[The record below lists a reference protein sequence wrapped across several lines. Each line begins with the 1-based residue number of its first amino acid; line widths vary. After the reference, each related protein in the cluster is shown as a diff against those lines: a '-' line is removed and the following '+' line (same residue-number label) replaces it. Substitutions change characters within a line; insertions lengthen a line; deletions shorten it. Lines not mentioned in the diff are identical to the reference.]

1 MDKFADNK
9 NPQVQKRL
17 AEKAAKAKKKAEA
30 AKLAEK
36 DFSKDPLGAYG
47 FGLIAYRGTLGS
59 LVAFFFAVS
68 LIMYG
73 ILHDYETGHA
83 INTDTTPTP
92 YGKYSLADLGYSSV

>member
-9 NPQVQKRL
+9 DPQVQRRL

-30 AKLAEK
+30 KKLAEK

-73 ILHDYETGHA
+73 ILHDF
-83 INTDTTPTP
+83 
-92 YGKYSLADLGYSSV
+92 